1 MRKTIILLTSVVL
14 SMNVFAGGYQVRLQ
28 GNKQT
33 GMGLVG
39 APLNFGA
46 STMFYNPGSLAM
58 MKTNWSFEVGA
69 SYILSHATFEKSESN
84 YTAETDNPG
93 STPFYFYGAGK
104 INKLIAIGLA
114 VYTPFGSSAKW
125 NDDWAGNLL
134 VQNIDLQAIY
144 FQPTVSFNIN
154 DKFGI
159 GAGFVYAMGSVG
171 LNKALNYNDAN
182 GQSTVNLEGNG
193 SNLGYNVGIIFKPSE
208 NWSLGVDYRSEIM
221 MKVEDGDAT
230 FNIPS
235 SLEGTIP
242 PTNTFSA
249 ELPLP
254 ANLDFGVA
262 VQATSKFLVS
272 IEFDWTFWS
281 VYDTLTF
288 TFAEQGDLL
297 NSSNPRE
304 YHNAFIPR
312 IGLEYAF
319 SEKFQLRA
327 GAYYDPTPTNPN
339 YFTPETVSLN
349 TTAITAGFS
358 WYPVKNLGIDFSILQ
373 LFGQQSQKNYAPDNF
388 GGTYKTNTTAPG
400 LGISYSF

>member
-1 MRKTIILLTSVVL
+1 MS
-14 SMNVFAGGYQVRLQ
+14 VFAGGYQVRLQ

-39 APLNFGA
+39 TPLNFGA
-46 STMFYNPGSLAM
+46 SSMFYNPGSLAM

-104 INKLIAIGLA
+104 INKLITVGLA
-114 VYTPFGSSAKW
+114 VYTPFGSSANW

-154 DKFGI
+154 DKLGI
-159 GAGFVYAMGSVG
+159 GGGFIYAMGNVG

-182 GQSTVNLEGNG
+182 GQSTVNLEGKG
-193 SNLGYNVGIIFKPSE
+193 SNLGYNVGLIFKPTE
-208 NWSLGVDYRSEIM
+208 KWSLGLDYRSEIM

-230 FNIPS
+230 FNIPP

-242 PTNTFSA
+242 PNNTFSA

-272 IEFDWTFWS
+272 VEFDWTFWS

-288 TFAEQGDLL
+288 TFAEEGDLL

-319 SEKFQLRA
+319 SEKFQLRV

-358 WYPVKNLGIDFSILQ
+358 WYPVKNLGIDFSIVQ
-373 LFGQQSQKNYAPDNF
+373 LFGQQSQKNYVPDNF

-400 LGISYSF
+400 IGISYSF